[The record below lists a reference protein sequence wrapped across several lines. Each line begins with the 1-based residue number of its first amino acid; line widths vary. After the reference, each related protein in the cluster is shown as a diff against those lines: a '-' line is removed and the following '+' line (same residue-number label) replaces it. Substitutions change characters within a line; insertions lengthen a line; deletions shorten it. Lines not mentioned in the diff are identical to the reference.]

1 MKSKSVI
8 CHIRQA
14 NSGEVCLENTHP
26 FTRQM
31 WGRNWTY
38 AHNGQLADFQNK
50 LPIKYHL
57 PIGTTDSEHAFC
69 WLLDQVYLAFGEN
82 QPDFNTLFT
91 FIAEYCNKIESLG
104 VGNFIITDGEYL
116 FSYCSNNL
124 HYLVRKAPFGHAS
137 LIDAEIQ
144 VDFNEETTKDDI
156 VAVIATQPLTND
168 ENWHKMVSGEW
179 HVFHLGES
187 TLRGNSKAGS

>member
-168 ENWHKMVSGEW
+168 ESWHKMVSGEW